1 MINIT
6 RCFYSEFARY
16 LSTLDIFIDRRET
29 IRVQRTHRMKPKN
42 IVRSIFIA
50 AIAAACLAYAGDD
63 EGGRIHL
70 ISLDD
75 DIIGPVSAE
84 YITTSI
90 DRAEADGAACLIIEL
105 DTPGGLLSSTR
116 TIVKRMM
123 NAKVPIVVYV
133 SPMGARAGSAGVF
146 ITLAANI
153 AAMAPSTNIGAAHP
167 VQVDDKQGTSDIFR
181 DMLDRLSNEPK
192 KEKKPLP
199 MEQKILNDTKAWI
212 AAIASERGRNAAWA
226 IKAVEESA
234 SVTETEAARQGIID
248 FVATDMDDLIARID
262 GKAVK
267 TADGLKTIAAGK
279 ATIVRIPKDFR
290 LRWLMAL
297 AHPNI
302 AYILLMLGIYGL
314 IFEFTHPGI
323 VFPGVA
329 GAICLILAFFS
340 LQVLPTNYAGVAL
353 IALALAMFIAEIK
366 VTSYGLL
373 TIGGILSLLLGSLIL
388 FSSPYDFMRVSLPII
403 GAFTAATAVIAL
415 LLIYL
420 VTRSQRRRITT
431 GAEGLIDAEGDVAA
445 WSASAG
451 HVLIHGEIW
460 NARGEEALAKGD
472 KIMVTAVDGM
482 TLFVKKK

>member
-1 MINIT
+1 MKKG
-6 RCFYSEFARY
+6 
-16 LSTLDIFIDRRET
+16 
-29 IRVQRTHRMKPKN
+29 IRLL
-42 IVRSIFIA
+42 IFIA
-50 AIAAACLAYAGDD
+50 AIAAACVAYAGDS
-63 EGGRIHL
+63 EKGPIHL

-75 DIIGPVSAE
+75 DIISPASAE

-116 TIVKRMM
+116 TIVKGMM

-133 SPMGARAGSAGVF
+133 SPKGARAGSAGVF

-167 VQVDDKQGTSDIFR
+167 VQIDDKQGTSDIFR

-199 MEQKILNDTKAWI
+199 MEEKILNDTKAWI
-212 AAIASERGRNAAWA
+212 AAIASERGRNAGWA

-234 SVTETEAARQGIID
+234 SVTESKALQQRIID
-248 FVATDMDDLIARID
+248 FVALDIDDLIAKID
-262 GKAVK
+262 GKIAK
-267 TADGLKTIAAGK
+267 TADGEKMIAAGK
-279 ATIVRIPKDFR
+279 AMVVRIPKGFR
-290 LRWLMAL
+290 LRWLMVL

-329 GAICLILAFFS
+329 GAICLIFAFFS

-403 GAFTAATAVIAL
+403 GSFTAATAAIAM

-420 VTRSQRRRITT
+420 VTRSRRKKITT
-431 GAEGLIDAEGDVAA
+431 GSEGLIDATGDVAA
-445 WSASAG
+445 WDASAG
-451 HVLIHGEIW
+451 RVLIHGEIW
-460 NARGEEALAKGD
+460 SARGEETLAKGD
-472 KIMVTAVDGM
+472 KIVVTAIDGM
-482 TLFVKKK
+482 TLLVKKK

>member
-1 MINIT
+1 MKLKNIT
-6 RCFYSEFARY
+6 
-16 LSTLDIFIDRRET
+16 
-29 IRVQRTHRMKPKN
+29 
-42 IVRSIFIA
+42 RSIFIA

-84 YITTSI
+84 YIATSI
-90 DRAEADGAACLIIEL
+90 DKAEADGAECLIIEL

-133 SPMGARAGSAGVF
+133 SPKGARAGSAGVF

-167 VQVDDKQGTSDIFR
+167 VQVSDERDTSDALKEL
-181 DMLDRLSNEPK
+181 LDRLGGT
-192 KEKKPLP
+192 KEKGKKGKDIPP
-199 MEQKILNDTKAWI
+199 MDEKILNDTKAWI

-248 FVATDMDDLIARID
+248 FVAADMDDLIARID

-403 GAFTAATAVIAL
+403 GAFTAATVAIAL

-420 VTRSQRRRITT
+420 VTRSQRERVTT

-445 WSASAG
+445 WGSSAG

-472 KIMVTAVDGM
+472 KIVVTAVDGM